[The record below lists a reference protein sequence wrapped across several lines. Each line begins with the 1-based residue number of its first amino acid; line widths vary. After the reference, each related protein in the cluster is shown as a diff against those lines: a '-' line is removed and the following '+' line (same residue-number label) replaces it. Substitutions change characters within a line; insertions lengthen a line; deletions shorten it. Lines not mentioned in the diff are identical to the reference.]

1 MRQVST
7 FLILGFSLVS
17 PWAQAADP
25 APVNKTQQQN
35 KMAMCSKEADGK
47 KGEERKTFMKE
58 CLSANKKDAQ
68 QNKMKTCN
76 AEAKETGKKG
86 DERKAFMSECLK
98 K

>member
-25 APVNKTQQQN
+25 APVDKTQQQN

-47 KGEERKTFMKE
+47 KGEERK
-58 CLSANKKDAQ
+58 
-68 QNKMKTCN
+68 
-76 AEAKETGKKG
+76 
-86 DERKAFMSECLK
+86 AFM
-98 K
+98 